1 MLLICGGAR
10 RDSSCPGE
18 ISKAWRLTELARRVV
33 PCSCYRHHAL
43 NQADDWAAKRY
54 ERWVAAQAVIIFR

>member
-10 RDSSCPGE
+10 NDGSCLGE
-18 ISKAWRLTELARRVV
+18 MSKTWRLTELARRVV
-33 PCSCYRHHAL
+33 PCSCYPNHAL
-43 NQADDWAAKRY
+43 NQADDWVAKRY